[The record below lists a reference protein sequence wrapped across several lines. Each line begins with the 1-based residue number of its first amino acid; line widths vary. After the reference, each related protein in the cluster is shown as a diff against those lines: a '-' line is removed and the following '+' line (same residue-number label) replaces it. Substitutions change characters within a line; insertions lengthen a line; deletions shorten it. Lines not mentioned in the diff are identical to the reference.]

1 MAKPLIQ
8 DSYAPII
15 KKGTPMKFIIT
26 LVLLLSS
33 MAFAQN
39 NPGPRLM
46 CSFESGNFKV
56 FDGIQKYEKYV
67 GGSVGTVECGRDFG
81 ALVAGS
87 RFVTYYQGNFQEK
100 YVGGNGARS
109 FMLRGR
115 LAVAVMS
122 SYLIVAKAGGQIVE
136 KYISGNNNPTIELS
150 SSLGV
155 IANDPY
161 LIFTDGTNI
170 VEKYVGGNMNA
181 PILVAGRDVGGA
193 LVGSYLIVYHNG
205 SVTDKYIGSRGPND
219 TLIGGRSQILAA
231 SVGSYFIVY
240 DAQRSS
246 FRDQYVGGP
255 GRIEVRED
263 GAYIVLSNGR
273 MTRYSLMNGSFETL

>member
-1 MAKPLIQ
+1 MLN
-8 DSYAPII
+8 YN
-15 KKGTPMKFIIT
+15 KGIPMKFIIT
-26 LVLLLSS
+26 FVLLLSS
-33 MAFAQN
+33 VAFAQN
-39 NPGPRLM
+39 GPGPRLV
-46 CSFESGNFKV
+46 CSFENGNFKV

-136 KYISGNNNPTIELS
+136 KYISGNNNLNMELS
-150 SSLGV
+150 STLGV

-161 LIFTDGTNI
+161 LLFTDGTNI
-170 VEKYVGGNMNA
+170 VEKYVGTMNA

-193 LVGSYLIVYHNG
+193 LVGSYLVVYHNG
-205 SVTDKYIGSRGPND
+205 SVTEKYIGSRTQND

-231 SVGSYFIVY
+231 SVGSYFIIY

-255 GRIEVRED
+255 GRIEVREE
-263 GAYIVLSNGR
+263 GAYIVLPNGR
-273 MTRYSLMNGSFETL
+273 TTRYNLMNGSFESI